1 MKQNK
6 ISSNT
11 SVEGVELLPF
21 SSLYKSEH
29 HGAGVLQQ
37 ISIVTQPFKRFSDY
51 YIIKRYRTVL
61 TKRHH

>member
-11 SVEGVELLPF
+11 SGLGVGLRQIF
-21 SSLYKSEH
+21 SLYKSEH
-29 HGAGVLQQ
+29 HGTRVFQQ
-37 ISIVTQPFKRFSDY
+37 TSIVTQPCKRFSDY
-51 YIIKRYRTVL
+51 YGIKRYRTVL